1 MKDIK
6 LSVITPT
13 YNSVQFIE
21 SCIQNVILQ
30 KCNYAEHIIIDAA
43 STDGTVEII
52 KQYAERY
59 SHIRW
64 ISEPD
69 KGQCDAMN
77 KGIAMAQAD
86 YIGFLNVDDGYM
98 PFTLQRIIELI
109 QRYSKPIML
118 VGNCKLVNA
127 SGNLIYINR
136 PSKLQAYHFYSG
148 KEPYPIN
155 PAAYFYHK
163 AIHAHPKVGLYNTEN
178 HYSMDYEFMLKACV
192 HFQFIYF
199 NEDWGYMVEHANAK
213 TSQDSSNI
221 EKRKKDLFAM
231 YKNQMPF
238 KTAFKAMLYVWYKKI
253 IA

>member
-1 MKDIK
+1 MIQ
-6 LSVITPT
+6 LSIITPT
-13 YNSVQFIE
+13 FNSIRFIE
-21 SCIQNVILQ
+21 SCILHVISQNCSNI
-30 KCNYAEHIIIDAA
+30 EHIIVDGG

-52 KQYAERY
+52 TQYAKNY
-59 SHIRW
+59 PHIRW

-69 KGQCDAMN
+69 NGQCDAMN

-98 PFTLQRIIELI
+98 PFTLHRIIELI

-127 SGNLIYINR
+127 NGKVIYINR

-148 KEPYPIN
+148 TEPYPIN

-163 AIHAHPKVGLYNTEN
+163 AIHNHPKVGVYNTEN

-192 HFQFIYF
+192 HFQFVYF
-199 NEDWGYMVEHANAK
+199 NEDWGYMVEHEAAK
-213 TSQDSSNI
+213 TSQDSTNI
-221 EKRKKDLFAM
+221 EKRKKELLEKYRQKVSFKIKFLSILYSL
-231 YKNQMPF
+231 YK
-238 KTAFKAMLYVWYKKI
+238 TILI
-253 IA
+253 